1 MENGAMDDERDP
13 NETDVDQSEAD
24 HLTPATESA
33 FELFKNLLALVA
45 NEKAFKVRLAGLHR
59 ALQAA
64 DETQK
69 KLVAAQT
76 EFEAYQTKV
85 RAELAE
91 ELAALRKRQAA
102 VEVGEGALVE
112 REEHIR
118 RLELAWKH
126 LGEPADVQSGFR
138 HPEFTPLQ
146 KAQRAFAQQPAA
158 ELPLH
163 SSGFDGG
170 EFPAG
175 VTLTRQPESPVG
187 VRVRKVRA
195 HQAEA

>member
-1 MENGAMDDERDP
+1 
-13 NETDVDQSEAD
+13 
-24 HLTPATESA
+24 
-33 FELFKNLLALVA
+33 
-45 NEKAFKVRLAGLHR
+45 
-59 ALQAA
+59 
-64 DETQK
+64 
-69 KLVAAQT
+69 
-76 EFEAYQTKV
+76 
-85 RAELAE
+85 
-91 ELAALRKRQAA
+91 
-102 VEVGEGALVE
+102 
-112 REEHIR
+112 
-118 RLELAWKH
+118 LELAWKH

-170 EFPAG
+170 EFSAG
-175 VTLTRQPESPVG
+175 VTLTRQPESPAG